1 MYDELK
7 IYYGED
13 YVISKHIKI
22 HQPTLSEICE
32 YGEQEYY
39 SMINQLTATPQS
51 MKVQLWDK
59 GIDYTTITPYILFYY
74 LLHKLFPKEK
84 TSIVFGA
91 LDFTKFIVTTEND
104 TDDIVLYQE
113 VDGDEVI
120 INESIYNT
128 IMNYLRQAHN
138 IPKDERIP
146 ANETTKMVLIED
158 DREEIERRK
167 NEPYHSQLKNLVSAM
182 INSEGFKYSHNEVWN
197 MRINAFMDSVK
208 RISKIKNAEL
218 LLQSGYSGFGVN
230 LKDVSNKQLNWL
242 GELE

>member
-59 GIDYTTITPYILFYY
+59 GIDYTTITPYVLFYY

-167 NEPYHSQLKNLVSAM
+167 NEPYHS
-182 INSEGFKYSHNEVWN
+182 H
-197 MRINAFMDSVK
+197 
-208 RISKIKNAEL
+208 
-218 LLQSGYSGFGVN
+218 
-230 LKDVSNKQLNWL
+230 
-242 GELE
+242 